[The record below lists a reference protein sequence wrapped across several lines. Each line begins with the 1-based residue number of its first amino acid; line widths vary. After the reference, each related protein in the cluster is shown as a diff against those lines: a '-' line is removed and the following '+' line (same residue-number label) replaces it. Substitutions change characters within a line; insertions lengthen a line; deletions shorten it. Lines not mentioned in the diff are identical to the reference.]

1 MRIDGAR
8 IAALVPHAGSMRLI
22 DSVSAF
28 TDTTLLA
35 HAGGHRHPA
44 HPLRRD
50 GRLAALHLAE
60 YGAQAMAV
68 HGGLLGESH
77 GETVAPGMLVAL
89 RDVMLEV
96 DRIDDVPGE
105 LDIAVTR
112 LGDFGNSLI
121 YSFCVSAAGRQLATG
136 RATVICGEPE

>member
-1 MRIDGAR
+1 MTIDGAR
-8 IAALVPHAGSMRLI
+8 LAALVPHAGAMRLI

-35 HAGGHRHPA
+35 HAGGHRDVA
-44 HPLRRD
+44 HPLRRN
-50 GRLAALHLAE
+50 GRLASLHLAE

-68 HGGLLGESH
+68 HGGLLGASR
-77 GETVAPGMLVAL
+77 GEPVAPGMLVAL

-96 DRIDDVPGE
+96 ERIDDVPGE

-112 LGDFGNSLI
+112 LGDFGHSLI
-121 YSFCVSAAGRQLATG
+121 YSFDVSAAGRRLATG
-136 RATVICGEPE
+136 RATVICGDAP